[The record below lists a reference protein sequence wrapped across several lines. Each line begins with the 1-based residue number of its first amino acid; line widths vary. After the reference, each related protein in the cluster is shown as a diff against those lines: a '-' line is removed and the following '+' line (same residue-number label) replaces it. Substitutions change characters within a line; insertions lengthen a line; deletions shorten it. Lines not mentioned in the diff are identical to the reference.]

1 MEISYYMLLCF
12 AQGINNNSFMTNLV
26 IQTPVVLIPAHLLL
40 KKCGELEG
48 LSEVGF
54 ELRYINLILILSILH
69 VAHYLRQKELCIVV
83 I

>member
-1 MEISYYMLLCF
+1 MEIAYYMLLCF
-12 AQGINNNSFMTNLV
+12 AQGINNNSFLTNL
-26 IQTPVVLIPAHLLL
+26 ILTPVVLIPAHLLL
-40 KKCGELEG
+40 SKCGEREG

-54 ELRYINLILILSILH
+54 QLRFINLIMILSILH